1 MTSTCPTSLRLPDL
15 HRSVQSLDRLL
26 QRKSRFLRDNL
37 FSLSLLPISISSSSA
52 AQFSAL
58 PEAFSYPPI
67 TLHAPVGDDS
77 GHTLMRQDLFD
88 LRIQLSHEGVTPG
101 QRVHG
106 LRVLNVS
113 SCSFDGFQLAS
124 LMRALFSDFCP
135 RCTSS

>member
-37 FSLSLLPISISSSSA
+37 FSLLLLPISISSSSA

-88 LRIQLSHEGVTPG
+88 LRI
-101 QRVHG
+101 
-106 LRVLNVS
+106 
-113 SCSFDGFQLAS
+113 
-124 LMRALFSDFCP
+124 
-135 RCTSS
+135 